1 MPLSDQF
8 GQCAVATVH
17 QEVRASVEV
26 PDGDSVR
33 IDSQRAVQRREHL
46 LKVYGSIIGLG
57 TEPVGRSDDLPRFQ
71 ITSRQQSA

>member
-1 MPLSDQF
+1 
-8 GQCAVATVH
+8 
-17 QEVRASVEV
+17 
-26 PDGDSVR
+26 VR